1 MKKIIYVN
9 VVEKRYFVYIAI
21 HWAICQ
27 IKLNQEVG
35 IMKNYTADRVRN
47 VVLLGHSG
55 SGKTTYAEAA
65 LFYSGATKRFGK
77 VDEGNT
83 VSDYEAEE
91 IRRKV
96 SINTSVLPVAWQD
109 TKINFLDTPGYFDF
123 ISEAKM
129 AMSVADTALILVSAK
144 SGVEVGTEK
153 AWEYAEE
160 LHLPKFFFVN
170 QMDDEN
176 ANFEKTLADLRSNFG
191 KAVAPLQIPFND
203 EEGKFIGFINLIK
216 KDARKKVD
224 GKLQPCDMPE
234 DKIDEVEVLRSML
247 VEVAAESSEE
257 LMEKFFNDIE
267 LTEEEIYDG
276 LLEGIKNRSIAPV
289 MCGSATLGYG
299 VKLLMNT
306 IVRFTPPAME
316 ARKNFHAFIDGTD
329 TVLCSG
335 EDNNFSAFVFKTI
348 SDPYIGR
355 LNLFRVMS
363 GRLDNTM
370 SVYNVEKDTMEKV
383 GHLYIVKGKEQIEVN
398 ELHTGDI
405 GALAKLSNT
414 STQDTLAT
422 KEHPILLPKLPLPSS
437 VLSMAIQPKGKGDE
451 DKLSVALSKIR
462 EEDPTIK
469 MEVNKETKQTVI
481 SGIGEQQL
489 DVMVNKLKTKYKIE
503 VELLDPIIPFRET
516 VKGKS
521 SVRGRYKKQSG
532 GHGQFGDIVM
542 EFEPSGDLS
551 KPFEFVE
558 KIFGGSVP
566 KQYFPAVEKGLQECV
581 LSGVLA
587 GYPVVGLK
595 ATLVDGSYHPVDS
608 SEMAFKMAT
617 SVAFKE
623 GVPQAK
629 PTLLEPIEHIEVLIP
644 EKYMGDIMGDINKRR
659 GRILSMDAVGSKKCI
674 IAEVPTL
681 EMQKYATDLRSL
693 TQSRGE
699 YKHFF
704 ERYEEVPAE
713 IQKKIIERRAA
724 EKGK

>member
-1 MKKIIYVN
+1 
-9 VVEKRYFVYIAI
+9 
-21 HWAICQ
+21 
-27 IKLNQEVG
+27 
-35 IMKNYTADRVRN
+35 MKNYTADKVRN

-96 SINTSVLPVAWQD
+96 SINTSVLPVEWQD

-129 AMSVADTALILVSAK
+129 AMSVADTALIMVSAK

-153 AWEYAEE
+153 AWEYTEE
-160 LHLPKFFFVN
+160 MNLPRFIFVN

-176 ANFEKTLADLRSNFG
+176 ADFEKTLADLRSNFG

-203 EEGKFIGFINLIK
+203 EDGKFVGFINLIK
-216 KDARKKVD
+216 KDARKKVN
-224 GKLQPCDMPE
+224 GKLQPCEVPA
-234 DKIDEVEVLRSML
+234 DKVDEVEVLRSML

-257 LMEKFFNDIE
+257 LMEKFFNDIA

-276 LLEGIKNRSIAPV
+276 LLVGIENRSIAPV

-306 IVRFTPPAME
+306 IVRFTPPSLE
-316 ARKNFHAFIDGTD
+316 AKKNFHAFIDGTD
-329 TVLCSG
+329 TVLCST
-335 EDNNFSAFVFKTI
+335 EDESFSAFVFKTI

-355 LNLFRVMS
+355 LNLFRIMT
-363 GRLDNTM
+363 GKLDNTM
-370 SVYNVEKDTMEKV
+370 SIYNVEKDTMEKV
-383 GHLYIVKGKEQIEVN
+383 GHLYIVRGKVQIEVN

-414 STQDTLAT
+414 STQDTLAA
-422 KEHPILLPKLPLPSS
+422 KEHPIVIPKLPLPSS

-451 DKLSVALSKIR
+451 DKLSVALAKIR

-469 MEVNKETKQTVI
+469 MDVNKETKQTII

-503 VELLDPIIPFRET
+503 VVMIDPIIPYRET
-516 VKGKS
+516 IKGKS

-542 EFEPSGDLS
+542 EFEPSGDMSL
-551 KPFEFVE
+551 PYVFEE

-595 ATLVDGSYHPVDS
+595 ATLTDGSYHPVDS

-629 PTLLEPIEHIEVLIP
+629 PTLLEHIEHIEVLIP
-644 EKYMGDIMGDINKRR
+644 ERYMGDIMGDINKRR
-659 GRILSMDAVGSKKCI
+659 GRILSMDSVGNKKCI
-674 IAEVPTL
+674 VAEVPTS
-681 EMQKYATDLRSL
+681 EMHKYATDLRSL

-699 YKHFF
+699 YNHRF

-713 IQKKIIERRAA
+713 IQKKLIERRAA
-724 EKGK
+724 EKEK